1 MTSHSIRGIAVAAL
15 LAASVL
21 APGCATKKEPVYKTY
36 YYRCSD
42 TSRFAVKEMDK
53 NRVELARGPNRY
65 VLKPVEVASGT
76 KFASDKASY
85 WNKGDEVV
93 FEVKEKTYTG
103 CKLDSVQSSD
113 EAIRRLQ
120 INLPSDTGGGT
131 NQEK

>member
-1 MTSHSIRGIAVAAL
+1 MATHSTPGIAATVL
-15 LAASVL
+15 LAVSVL

-65 VLKPVEVASGT
+65 VLKPAEAATGT
-76 KFASDKASY
+76 KYASDKASY

-93 FEVKEKTYTG
+93 FEVKDKTYTG

-113 EAIRRLQ
+113 DAIRRLQ
-120 INLPSDTGGGT
+120 MNLPSGT
-131 NQEK
+131 DGPEPK